1 MTSGDI
7 GVHNGS
13 PVNGIT
19 HAKYTEAVDKE
30 FKKYLTRWFREN
42 KGKTKLDAEGMQK
55 FIMNL
60 IEGKGADGRVNDTIQ
75 RYNRG
80 ILARCRLP
88 EADRPYKVVLKAT
101 AKDKMAIVT
110 EIVKQKPW
118 KRRMAIINSVLA
130 VQVMGIFTEV
140 AAQQIQAGIDTLG
153 DEKFQQWFQQAMSAL
168 QNGDVNTA
176 RQYLIDANNSCLQV
190 LQDKAGNLFGL
201 GVVQNLE
208 KAIDRILEKYERYHN
223 NNWNGTEFDW
233 IRP

>member
-13 PVNGIT
+13 RVNGIT
-19 HAKYTEAVDKE
+19 HAKYTEAVDEE
-30 FKKYLTRWFREN
+30 FKKYLTRWFSRN

-101 AKDKMAIVT
+101 AKDKMAIVS

-130 VQVMGIFTEV
+130 VEVMGIFTEV
-140 AAQQIQAGIDTLG
+140 AAKQVQGVVEALD
-153 DEKFQQWFQQAMSAL
+153 DEKFQQWFQQAMIEL
-168 QNGDVNTA
+168 QNGELEIA
-176 RQYLIDANNSCLQV
+176 RQYLIDDNNSCKQV
-190 LQDKAGNLFGL
+190 LQDKLGAAGL
-201 GVVQNLE
+201 GLVQKFETKISELF
-208 KAIDRILEKYERYHN
+208 EKYEKMRN
-223 NNWNGTEFDW
+223 NNWTNTGYDW
-233 IRP
+233 IAP